1 MTARLAVVGAP
12 GSGKSAVAAELA
24 ARWRCPFI
32 DTDEEYLKVH
42 GVAVGEAVIDDEP
55 AFRQQEEALVLKA
68 LRTQGAIVAVG
79 SGALSEPVL
88 EALRLVP
95 VVWLEVGLVD
105 AVRRSGLSGMRPV
118 ALGNIRAQI
127 GDMLAERAPLYASVA
142 DLTVSTDARM
152 VTSVAEEIEDWE
164 RTR

>member
-1 MTARLAVVGAP
+1 
-12 GSGKSAVAAELA
+12 
-24 ARWRCPFI
+24 
-32 DTDEEYLKVH
+32 VH
-42 GVAVGEAVIDDEP
+42 GVTVGDAVIDDEA
-55 AFRQQEEALVLKA
+55 AFRQREEALVLEA
-68 LRTQGAIVAVG
+68 LRTAGAIVAVG

-88 EALRLVP
+88 EALRTLP

-118 ALGNIRAQI
+118 ALGNVRAQI
-127 GDMLAERAPLYASVA
+127 GDMLAERAPMYVSVA

>member
-1 MTARLAVVGAP
+1 M
-12 GSGKSAVAAELA
+12 
-24 ARWRCPFI
+24 
-32 DTDEEYLKVH
+32 
-42 GVAVGEAVIDDEP
+42 
-55 AFRQQEEALVLKA
+55 
-68 LRTQGAIVAVG
+68 AVG

>member
-24 ARWRCPFI
+24 ARWRCPLI
-32 DTDEEYLKVH
+32 DTDEKYLEVH
-42 GVAVGEAVIDDEP
+42 GVAVGEAVIDDEA
-55 AFRQQEEALVLKA
+55 AFRQQEEALVLTA
-68 LRTQGAIVAVG
+68 LRTQAAVVAVG

-88 EALRLVP
+88 EALGQVP

-127 GDMLAERAPLYASVA
+127 GDMLAERAPLYAGVA
-142 DLTVSTDARM
+142 DLTVSTDARL

>member
-1 MTARLAVVGAP
+1 M
-12 GSGKSAVAAELA
+12 
-24 ARWRCPFI
+24 
-32 DTDEEYLKVH
+32 
-42 GVAVGEAVIDDEP
+42 
-55 AFRQQEEALVLKA
+55 
-68 LRTQGAIVAVG
+68 AVG

-152 VTSVAEEIEDWE
+152 VTSVAEEIEEWE